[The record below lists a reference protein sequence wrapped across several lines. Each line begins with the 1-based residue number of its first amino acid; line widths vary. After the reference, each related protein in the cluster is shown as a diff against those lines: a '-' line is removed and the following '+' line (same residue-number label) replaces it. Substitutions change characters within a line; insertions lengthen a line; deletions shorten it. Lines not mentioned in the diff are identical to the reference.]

1 MTKEI
6 ALETFYEKYKDLGES
21 KRNIFS
27 RISNKLLSDNF
38 IYGQILNDKDDYYKA
53 LELYDIL
60 SAYFNII
67 GFDIINDDNYK
78 IIYLYTTEDKNR
90 VHFKKLETII
100 LLILRLMYKRA
111 NLEISSET
119 NINISISSFI
129 EEINKTGIYRNDYS
143 NTNLQNAL
151 KTLKR
156 YKLIDVNFADFNEN
170 SAIKIYPTILY
181 VVKTD
186 DINML
191 LDRINSYID
200 LVGDEDE
207 VSED

>member
-129 EEINKTGIYRNDYS
+129 EEINKTGIYRTDYS

>member
-6 ALETFYEKYKDLGES
+6 ALETFYEKYKELGES

-129 EEINKTGIYRNDYS
+129 EEINKTGIYRTDYS

>member
-6 ALETFYEKYKDLGES
+6 ALETFYEKYKELGES
-21 KRNIFS
+21 KRYIFS

-129 EEINKTGIYRNDYS
+129 EEINKTGIYRTDYS